1 MISFSI
7 NYNNQ
12 LKKVSINK
20 NKTVSDLTELGCSK
34 FNLNY
39 GELYYQQK
47 KLNSLDAI
55 KYTNLINN
63 SKLVLKPIELSE
75 KDVNVK
81 IFKPNGESLIKK
93 ISNKLTMSD
102 ILKDL
107 GLNENHTVSILNK
120 SLLGD
125 FGMSLGS
132 LIGENNNVVM
142 RVSEVKEDSVEQR
155 KIVEQ
160 QLKAQQIKNEQ
171 LRQKRELEEA
181 EREQRLRESRKNDME
196 VDEPVRSPEQSE
208 NSGVDS
214 QDVDSFQEEK
224 LVIQPTEQ
232 QSAPVETP
240 IQETT
245 SDYNET
251 VEEDI
256 AIYKPSSTKIYENP
270 DEDYEFTAN
279 HAKIYQQSIKY
290 KQPTRKAATIPESY
304 HVRIRFPN
312 KYLLEIRLP
321 NTSKFGEL
329 IKKIDENL
337 TDSFKSN
344 YILKL
349 SYPPFT
355 KISIDFTTNNKLLSD
370 LKFDGKMILIWE
382 SEKSGDYLVESNV
395 KDFDSLPEVRLENM
409 RSNLPDEVVKV
420 KQAKESSTGKPKD
433 KKVPKWLK
441 IGK

>member
-12 LKKVSINK
+12 SKKVSINK

-120 SLLGD
+120 SLSGD

-224 LVIQPTEQ
+224 SVIQPTEQ

>member
-20 NKTVSDLTELGCSK
+20 NKTVNDLTELGCSK

-47 KLNSLDAI
+47 KLNSSDAI

-75 KDVNVK
+75 KEVNVK
-81 IFKPNGESLIKK
+81 IFKPNGESLIRKLF
-93 ISNKLTMSD
+93 NKLTMEE

-107 GLNENHTVSILNK
+107 GLNEGHTVSILNK
-120 SLLGD
+120 SLQGD
-125 FGMSLGS
+125 FKMSLGS
-132 LIGENNNVVM
+132 LIGDNNNVVM
-142 RVSEVKEDSVEQR
+142 RISQVKEETEEQR

-160 QLKAQQIKNEQ
+160 QLKAQQVKNEQ

-181 EREQRLRESRKNDME
+181 EREHRLRESRRNME
-196 VDEPVRSPEQSE
+196 ADEPEMSEPEQIISQSE
-208 NSGVDS
+208 ETPRDEP
-214 QDVDSFQEEK
+214 QEETSK
-224 LVIQPTEQ
+224 ETARENPTEVIQPEATQEQ
-232 QSAPVETP
+232 IPP
-240 IQETT
+240 L
-245 SDYNET
+245 
-251 VEEDI
+251 EEPEEI
-256 AIYKPSSTKIYENP
+256 SIYRPSSTKIYENP

-290 KQPTRKAATIPESY
+290 KQPTKKVASIPESY
-304 HVRIRFPN
+304 HIRIRFPN

-337 TDSFKSN
+337 NDSFKSN

-382 SEKSGDYLVESNV
+382 SETSGDYLIESNV
-395 KDFDSLPEVRLENM
+395 KDFSSLPEVKLENM
-409 RSNLPDEVVKV
+409 RSDLPDEVIKV
-420 KQAKESSTGKPKD
+420 KQPKESTGKAKD